1 MFRKINDFVP
11 QVSEAWGQPQGGATT
26 RRATTRGQ
34 PQGGNHKG
42 ATTRVAPTE
51 RFVGATLVVALVG
64 VII

>member
-1 MFRKINDFVP
+1 MAVRWNLGLLKVKGMNAPSIYIDVQKKNFR
-11 QVSEAWGQPQGGATT
+11 
-26 RRATTRGQ
+26 
-34 PQGGNHKG
+34 